1 MAADPAK
8 AGTGRRQRA
17 MTATLAALA
26 LFWVTGIAVGMKA
39 LYDHSGT
46 PGAAAEAPASWP
58 LSSGVALD
66 TKRPTLVM
74 LAHPRCPCTRA
85 SIAELAVLMTRAR
98 GQLSAHV
105 VFAQPTGTDA
115 SFALGPLWERAREIP
130 GAKVHVD
137 PGGRLG
143 ARFGAK
149 TSGQVVVYGT
159 DGHLLFAGGI
169 TPARAHQGD
178 NAGVDRVLAIARHGK
193 AERSVS
199 SVFGCG
205 LFDEEEP

>member
-1 MAADPAK
+1 MDAEPAK
-8 AGTGRRQRA
+8 TGSGRRQRA
-17 MTATLAALA
+17 VIATLAALG

-58 LSSGVALD
+58 LSSDVALD

-85 SIAELAVLMTRAR
+85 SISELAVLMTRAR

-105 VFAQPTGTDA
+105 MFAQPVGTDTN
-115 SFALGPLWERAREIP
+115 FALGPLFESARAIP
-130 GAKVHVD
+130 GVKVHVD

-143 ARFGAK
+143 ARFGAR

-159 DGHLLFAGGI
+159 DGRLLFAGGI

-178 NAGVDRVLAIARHGK
+178 NAGVDRVLTIARNGK

-205 LFDEEEP
+205 LLDKEEP